1 MEKLFGYLMRSL
13 KLLKRRKILRRMV
26 AILECIV
33 VVATTW
39 SLVLPAITLSGQA
52 AAQQDGIVLEGS
64 MDPDYAAAAPEGV
77 DDPVREESVDPVPG
91 GTEDSAAGE
100 ADASMSG
107 ETGDPVSGE
116 AGNSASAEGGEDASA
131 TLIGSTGLPAQH
143 VQSMAFDQNT
153 GELFWAQYYS
163 RFSSHGL
170 YLVDPA
176 TAETQFL
183 GRINGD
189 GCQLACF
196 FMVDT
201 SHHDGVQ
208 ILPEN
213 SIVLYPNPAKE
224 IVNVEYTMYKHMDI
238 ETVEVIDVYGKV
250 VRTAVETNNH
260 LPLQTA
266 QINVSNL
273 SDGLYFVRV
282 TTSTGQIT
290 KPFIK
295 Q

>member
-131 TLIGSTGLPAQH
+131 TLIGT
-143 VQSMAFDQNT
+143 V
-153 GELFWAQYYS
+153 
-163 RFSSHGL
+163 
-170 YLVDPA
+170 V
-176 TAETQFL
+176 
-183 GRINGD
+183 
-189 GCQLACF
+189 
-196 FMVDT
+196 
-201 SHHDGVQ
+201 
-208 ILPEN
+208 PESLDLHSEKQADSDVAG
-213 SIVLYPNPAKE
+213 SIPQ
-224 IVNVEYTMYKHMDI
+224 
-238 ETVEVIDVYGKV
+238 G
-250 VRTAVETNNH
+250 
-260 LPLQTA
+260 
-266 QINVSNL
+266 
-273 SDGLYFVRV
+273 
-282 TTSTGQIT
+282 
-290 KPFIK
+290 
-295 Q
+295 

>member
-100 ADASMSG
+100 
-107 ETGDPVSGE
+107 TGDPVSGE

-131 TLIGSTGLPAQH
+131 TLIGT
-143 VQSMAFDQNT
+143 V
-153 GELFWAQYYS
+153 
-163 RFSSHGL
+163 
-170 YLVDPA
+170 V
-176 TAETQFL
+176 
-183 GRINGD
+183 
-189 GCQLACF
+189 
-196 FMVDT
+196 
-201 SHHDGVQ
+201 
-208 ILPEN
+208 PESLDLHSEKQADSDVSG
-213 SIVLYPNPAKE
+213 SIPQ
-224 IVNVEYTMYKHMDI
+224 
-238 ETVEVIDVYGKV
+238 G
-250 VRTAVETNNH
+250 
-260 LPLQTA
+260 
-266 QINVSNL
+266 
-273 SDGLYFVRV
+273 
-282 TTSTGQIT
+282 
-290 KPFIK
+290 
-295 Q
+295 

>member
-116 AGNSASAEGGEDASA
+116 AGNSASAEGRQAS
-131 TLIGSTGLPAQH
+131 I
-143 VQSMAFDQNT
+143 
-153 GELFWAQYYS
+153 Y
-163 RFSSHGL
+163 
-170 YLVDPA
+170 
-176 TAETQFL
+176 
-183 GRINGD
+183 
-189 GCQLACF
+189 
-196 FMVDT
+196 
-201 SHHDGVQ
+201 
-208 ILPEN
+208 
-213 SIVLYPNPAKE
+213 
-224 IVNVEYTMYKHMDI
+224 
-238 ETVEVIDVYGKV
+238 
-250 VRTAVETNNH
+250 
-260 LPLQTA
+260 
-266 QINVSNL
+266 
-273 SDGLYFVRV
+273 
-282 TTSTGQIT
+282 
-290 KPFIK
+290 IK
-295 Q
+295 QMRRMRIGRCQAPNLNSLQMQAVRSI